1 MLAIR
6 NIGELL
12 AVPPGPIG
20 GRSMRTVPKIA
31 SAAMLIDGERIAW
44 FGTESDLKLPPDC
57 ESLDAGGGC
66 VTPGLVDCHTH
77 AVFAGTREK
86 EFVQRVAGTSYLD
99 IVHAGGGIRVTVDAV
114 RKASREEL
122 VELALPRLRRML
134 HNGVT
139 TVEIKSGYG
148 LTVADEIKTL
158 EVIRELKARQP
169 IELVP
174 TYLAAHT
181 VPCEFA
187 GRAEEYL
194 DTILDDLVLGRI
206 RDEKL
211 AEFCDVFCET
221 TAFGIMQSY
230 RVLEAGKRF
239 GLQPKIHTDQLTPME
254 GSVLAA
260 RVGAISAD
268 HLEKIDAAGI
278 AAMKDAGCI
287 AVLLP
292 GCSFFLGTEQAPVR
306 TMLDADLP
314 VALATDFNPGSS
326 MIESLP
332 LVMSIAC
339 TQMRMSP
346 TEAVV
351 AATAN
356 AAAAVD
362 RHGRVGAIAVGM
374 QADIV
379 ILDVPNHERWLYEP
393 GRNCVRTALKRG
405 KVVASRG

>member
-1 MLAIR
+1 
-6 NIGELL
+6 
-12 AVPPGPIG
+12 P
-20 GRSMRTVPKIA
+20 
-31 SAAMLIDGERIAW
+31 
-44 FGTESDLKLPPDC
+44 ESYMKAP
-57 ESLDAGGGC
+57 AGSTTIYADGGC
-66 VTPGLVDCHTH
+66 VLPGLNDSHTH
-77 AVFAGTREK
+77 AVCAGTREN
-86 EFVQRVAGTSYLD
+86 EFVQRIAGKSYLD
-99 IVHAGGGIRVTVDAV
+99 IAHAGGGIRVTVDAV
-114 RKASREEL
+114 RAASRAEL

-148 LTVADEIKTL
+148 LAVADEIKTL
-158 EVIRELKARQP
+158 EVIRELKALQP

-181 VPCEFA
+181 VPREFA

-194 DTILDDLVLGRI
+194 DTILDDGVLGRI
-206 RDEKL
+206 RDEKF

-221 TAFGIMQSY
+221 TAFDMMQSH

-239 GLQPKIHTDQLTPME
+239 GLRPKVHADQLTQM
-254 GSVLAA
+254 GAGVLAA

-292 GCSFFLGTEQAPVR
+292 GCSFFLGAEQAPAR

-326 MIESLP
+326 MVESLP

-339 TQMRMSP
+339 VQMRMSP

-362 RHGRVGAIAVGM
+362 RHRRVGAIAVGM
-374 QADIV
+374 QADLV
-379 ILDVPNHERWLYEP
+379 ILEVPNHERWLYEP
-393 GRNCVRTALKRG
+393 GRNCVATVLKRG